1 VIRADAEIA
10 GLIAEAGVADEP
22 ALVEAVERT
31 NQVTTLA
38 SESEKLET
46 DLIDATGVSLD
57 QLEAEVDAFAD
68 IDLDT
73 SIGDLTSR
81 REDVDRERKE
91 AALQVGGLQS
101 ERKSI
106 DDSDEAAAAAESA
119 QLSLSEVANDTD
131 EYVRVRLA
139 RYLLEQQIAEYRAHN
154 QGPILV
160 RASEI
165 FSLLTLDRYT
175 GIDTDVDDK
184 GQPVIRAKRSSGGS
198 LDVVALISGARDQLY
213 LSLRVAAL
221 EHYAVG
227 TRNLPLLLDDLFVH
241 FDDDRTRS
249 GLRLLEQLS
258 SKMQVLLFTHHERV
272 AAQATD
278 AISIDKLRVQV
289 LMS

>member
-1 VIRADAEIA
+1 MIRADAEIA